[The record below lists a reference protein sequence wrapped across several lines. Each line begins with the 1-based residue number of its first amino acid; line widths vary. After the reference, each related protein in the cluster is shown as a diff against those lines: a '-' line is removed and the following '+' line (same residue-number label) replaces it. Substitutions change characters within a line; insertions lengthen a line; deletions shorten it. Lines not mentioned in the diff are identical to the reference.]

1 MAPDLFKC
9 TIGASGVYDLPLMHD
24 DGDVPKWVYGK
35 DYLSDAI
42 GNDELNL
49 KTFSPSYN
57 VDRLKVPVLLI
68 HGSADEA
75 DERTPIS
82 QAESLEKALKANKNP
97 YETLYIDNEY
107 HCFIKEGNRLKAMET
122 IVEFL
127 NEHIGS

>member
-1 MAPDLFKC
+1 M
-9 TIGASGVYDLPLMHD
+9 
-24 DGDVPKWVYGK
+24 
-35 DYLSDAI
+35 
-42 GNDELNL
+42 
-49 KTFSPSYN
+49 
-57 VDRLKVPVLLI
+57 VLLLLLPRLRPRHTPWHLDPYQL